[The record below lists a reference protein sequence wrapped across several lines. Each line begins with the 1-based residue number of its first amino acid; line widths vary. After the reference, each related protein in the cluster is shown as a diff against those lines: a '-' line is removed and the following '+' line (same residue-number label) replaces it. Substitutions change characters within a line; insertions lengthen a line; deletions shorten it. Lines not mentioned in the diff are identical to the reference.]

1 MSAETSQVQLFGGPL
16 AAEKTPHD
24 VSDDRQA
31 FSKVN
36 LLVLPVR
43 AIENGSAS
51 DVARPQEAERQ
62 HVSVDDVVFLSVDPL
77 RAKCRQSVSTTLG
90 RASVMNLF
98 NLNGVPPK
106 EIAMRTWTEMRA
118 DDVFGRSAQLAYYF
132 FLALFPF
139 LICVIATLSVVG
151 SADRGRA
158 LLFDLFQRFLPGPA
172 FQLISQAFNEII
184 KSGGPLKMSLGILA
198 SLWSASLGVGAM
210 MDTLNAAYKMKET
223 RSLIKQYAVAVGLTC
238 GIGLLLVVSVITL
251 LFGEK
256 IIPPATSN
264 AVVAIT
270 EIAGWLVTLAAA
282 LLVLAATYY
291 LAPNLIYRRWHWIT
305 PGSVVAV
312 CLLVLVSF
320 GLKAYIRYFGTY
332 NVTYGSLGAVI
343 VLLLFLYL
351 SGVAVLSGGVLNAVL
366 ENTRRTGISA
376 PR

>member
-1 MSAETSQVQLFGGPL
+1 
-16 AAEKTPHD
+16 
-24 VSDDRQA
+24 
-31 FSKVN
+31 
-36 LLVLPVR
+36 
-43 AIENGSAS
+43 
-51 DVARPQEAERQ
+51 
-62 HVSVDDVVFLSVDPL
+62 
-77 RAKCRQSVSTTLG
+77 
-90 RASVMNLF
+90 MNLF

-106 EIAMRTWTEMRA
+106 EIAKLTWAEIRA